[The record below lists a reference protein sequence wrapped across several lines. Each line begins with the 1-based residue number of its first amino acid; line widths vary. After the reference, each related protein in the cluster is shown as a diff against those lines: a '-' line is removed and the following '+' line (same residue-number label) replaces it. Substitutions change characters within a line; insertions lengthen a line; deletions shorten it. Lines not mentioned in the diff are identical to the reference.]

1 MSANPKIGTTKVR
14 FDKTTSDSRYKES
27 GRLTLQADRK
37 MGAEKTT
44 QNACSLVSAPIFLS
58 ATVSRA
64 AGLEDGSEKV

>member
-58 ATVSRA
+58 TVSRA